1 MDLLEYPIEYH
12 KPVDGEKLLTC
23 AIVLCIVGIFIYMW
37 KRRGL
42 PVTFRH

>member
-12 KPVDGEKLLTC
+12 KPVDGEKLFLSVC
-23 AIVLCIVGIFIYMW
+23 VIGVCVVLALLW

-42 PVTFRH
+42 PVSIRH